1 MNTEKRRGLILLS
14 LDVSISS
21 TGYAIFEENDLVT
34 YGKIITKKKDFETE
48 DLRINYICDIIK
60 EITIEYSIDKLVC
73 EEQFAGINQSTIL
86 LLRKLIGAIMRTVNE
101 YGISIKYYYPVQW
114 RKILNINKGKDKKE
128 LAYNY
133 LADNNIINFEFKP
146 KGANKNDDICDAICI
161 GIAYLKDKEREQNVL

>member
-60 EITIEYSIDKLVC
+60 EITIE
-73 EEQFAGINQSTIL
+73 
-86 LLRKLIGAIMRTVNE
+86 
-101 YGISIKYYYPVQW
+101 
-114 RKILNINKGKDKKE
+114 
-128 LAYNY
+128 
-133 LADNNIINFEFKP
+133 
-146 KGANKNDDICDAICI
+146 
-161 GIAYLKDKEREQNVL
+161 